1 MKSNTKKITNSLYH
15 IIMVLIVLAV
25 VVLVNFIVFYNDKR
39 IDLTDDQRFSFGDST
54 KEFFETEGN
63 IKNRINFKI
72 YLDGPMPAE
81 VKVLQNAIQDK
92 LDEIKSYAGDRVEY
106 EFINPHQG
114 TEEDQKLLQEQLFDR
129 GRGIRPTNI
138 QYKVKGEQREVNLF
152 AGALVV
158 YEGSEVDKIQF
169 LTGEKF
175 TLGPNLNNQVQRSI
189 NNLEYE
195 FMETIR
201 RVTRE
206 KKKTIAFLHGHG
218 EIEEPNTVGLTKLL
232 EKDYGIVHTSLDGN
246 INALDGIDGLIIAD
260 PKSKFSNK
268 DLFLIDQY
276 LLEGGN
282 ILIAHCPI
290 DVNNDSLRANVA
302 IHSTRKRTGLTDFT
316 FDHGIKI
323 NEDLVVD
330 NQHSI
335 LLSKRVQKG
344 YFDWYFYV
352 KAQGTGH
359 PVSALVEPVTLR
371 YASSLNFVPK
381 DSVSPTIL
389 LTSSSTSK
397 IFGTAPMVSLEIER
411 MVKQDPAAFWKRQN
425 AADSIVLLGAMV
437 EGKFESMF
445 KNRVV
450 DKYLE
455 NKDAKPFLASSKK
468 EGKMM
473 VVSNGNF
480 FKNSFYQAQ
489 FKPELGDTV
498 YYPIP
503 TDQNGVP
510 DELFLEA
517 SFGNFDFA
525 RNAVDYLLGDN
536 TLLSV
541 RSKSISTHAIDKTKV
556 KNESGF
562 YQVINLVI
570 PLLIVALLG
579 LAFFIIRKRRYRS

>member
-15 IIMVLIVLAV
+15 FFMLIIVLAI
-25 VVLVNFIVFYNDKR
+25 VVLVNLIVFYNDTR
-39 IDLTDDQRFSFGDST
+39 VDLTDDQRFSFASST
-54 KEFFETEGN
+54 KEFFEDEEN
-63 IKNRINFKI
+63 FKDRINFKI

-106 EFINPHQG
+106 EFINPSEG
-114 TEEDQKLLQEQLFDR
+114 SEEDQKLMQEQLFDR

-152 AGALVV
+152 AGSIVS
-158 YEGSEVDKIQF
+158 YQGSDVDQIQF

-175 TLGPNLNNQVQRSI
+175 SLGENLNNQVQRSI

-206 KKKTIAFLHGHG
+206 KKKTLAFLHGHG
-218 EIEEPNTVGLTKLL
+218 ELAEPNTVGLTKLL
-232 EKDYGIVHTSLDGN
+232 EKDYAIVHTSLNGN
-246 INALDGIDGLIIAD
+246 INALDNIDGLIIAD
-260 PKSKFSNK
+260 PKEKYSNK

-276 LLEGGN
+276 LMDGGN

-290 DVNNDSLRANVA
+290 DVNNDSLQAKVA
-302 IHSTRKRTGLTDFT
+302 VHSTRKRTGITDFT

-323 NEDLVVD
+323 NEDLVID

-335 LLSKRVQKG
+335 FLSKRVQKG
-344 YFDWYFYV
+344 YFDWYFYI
-352 KAQGTGH
+352 KSQGTGH

-381 DSVSPTIL
+381 DSLNPSIL
-389 LTSSSTSK
+389 LTTSSTSK
-397 IFGTAPMVSLEIER
+397 IYGTAPMVSLALEGQVNQNPNE
-411 MVKQDPAAFWKRQN
+411 FWKRTKIE
-425 AADSIVLLGAMV
+425 DSIHLLGAMV

-445 KNRVV
+445 KNRVT

-455 NKDAKPFLASSKK
+455 NKDAKPFLPSSTKA
-468 EGKMM
+468 GKLM

-480 FKNSFYQAQ
+480 FKNTFYRAQ
-489 FKPELGDTV
+489 FKPEIGDTI

-525 RNAVDYLLGDN
+525 RNAVDYLVGDN

-541 RSKSISTHAIDKTKV
+541 RSKSISTHPIDKTKV
-556 KNESGF
+556 KNSSGF
-562 YQVINLVI
+562 YQTINLVL
-570 PLLIVALLG
+570 PLAIVLLLG
-579 LAFFIIRKRRYRS
+579 LAFYIIRKRKYRS